1 MNQPSSSS
9 SIDEEKKLSTIVDD
23 NEEREA
29 IEIALFQMFECDVYL
44 TFADTFYVIDPCRA
58 DEWDVSKWAWEGALK
73 VAFLRDGEPHP
84 VDAVIDSSS
93 VFFDISESHLLCFSF
108 AKRYLNK
115 KKTAEEM
122 EQHFHNTSSVDYRLK
137 EGETIV
143 LQLKNVRFI
152 IETEEKS
159 LSNLSLEDKGKSI
172 ETTIPSITP
181 PPPPPGPLSPAT
193 TAQKSPSSLSLQRS
207 SEHQDLDTK
216 REELEKKE
224 EQEAKEIGVEY
235 DFGDLQAAC

>member
-9 SIDEEKKLSTIVDD
+9 SIDEEKKLPTIVDD

-29 IEIALFQMFECDVYL
+29 IKIALFQMLECDVYL
-44 TFADTFYVIDPCRA
+44 IPTRKSTASYRA

-84 VDAVIDSSS
+84 VDAVIDSSRYF
-93 VFFDISESHLLCFSF
+93 VLRVEETIAALHDHM
-108 AKRYLNK
+108 KYLNK

>member
-1 MNQPSSSS
+1 M
-9 SIDEEKKLSTIVDD
+9 K
-23 NEEREA
+23 
-29 IEIALFQMFECDVYL
+29 
-44 TFADTFYVIDPCRA
+44 
-58 DEWDVSKWAWEGALK
+58 
-73 VAFLRDGEPHP
+73 
-84 VDAVIDSSS
+84 
-93 VFFDISESHLLCFSF
+93 
-108 AKRYLNK
+108 
-115 KKTAEEM
+115 
-122 EQHFHNTSSVDYRLK
+122 RLK
-137 EGETIV
+137 QKSDKDTKSKLV
-143 LQLKNVRFI
+143 
-152 IETEEKS
+152 EKS

-235 DFGDLQAAC
+235 DFGDFQAAC